1 MDPIRPGDVLLY
13 GSRPVNHP
21 PHTHRVAENPASD
34 AYGWMTASDRADDGT
49 AAVRP
54 SVFLYRGLLATSH
67 RSVHPRAPVRGKIHA
82 SHDRAVPERCARG
95 RARASDR
102 RGGQKY
108 RRCERTSS
116 SGVHGPFVLFS
127 SASRGL
133 AAAAVDDGGEP
144 PSRGDARVGARGG
157 AGVGTSISCRVCVL
171 STLVRGVKNAKVFEQ
186 SLVLSY
192 V

>member
-1 MDPIRPGDVLLY
+1 
-13 GSRPVNHP
+13 
-21 PHTHRVAENPASD
+21 
-34 AYGWMTASDRADDGT
+34 MT
-49 AAVRP
+49 
-54 SVFLYRGLLATSH
+54 LAW
-67 RSVHPRAPVRGKIHA
+67 
-82 SHDRAVPERCARG
+82 ERRARG

-157 AGVGTSISCRVCVL
+157 AGVGTSISWYVCVL

-192 V
+192 RSMFKLYCVCNCVCNGTSSYGFCRAHVSGQEECSVG